1 MKKNEKRTDVSPS
14 TPACRC
20 IFQCRQQ
27 GTTIWK
33 EILAGFT
40 TFLILSFSYY
50 QSSILLVNSLRISG
64 EHIPSLIVVML
75 ISVAIL
81 SIFAGFYLK
90 RPIVYGISTGM
101 TVFLTASIFSTY
113 NMSISSG
120 FGLLFI
126 EGVIFLLL
134 TFTGLPRW
142 IVQQTPQWI
151 QKGSPAIIGSMLI
164 LYAVVSSGILS
175 FESDSTFVAQTLR
188 TPSILLFLFGFVVA
202 LTLYYL
208 KTKNSF
214 LLAFLI
220 TLLFGFV
227 LSKNPANSTFRVS
240 WLLLVGYIVA
250 WLMLFSILFDKNV
263 KNALEKSLWI
273 LIGGLLVGVILYN
286 NPHSILLKPQQLI
299 GPQGLFALP
308 SFSVLPI
315 FVGSSVETI
324 GIFFQEIST
333 FWAPL
338 LSLLLFHFLLY
349 VCMFYT
355 TESFVP
361 SIQESRENETLFS
374 KMMITEGIGSLLSG
388 NTSIASLHSSAA
400 TPIHVAVGGKTGA
413 SSVAYGVITL
423 LSLFAIPLLRYVML
437 PIVVAPFFLS
447 LGVIFIVHAL
457 QSFESFSLAKI
468 VPFIASVILAI
479 VTLDIVQSV
488 FIGLLLYAILAT
500 IQKKSISFGFWM
512 VIIALFVFEF
522 FRIVIPYFSI

>member
-1 MKKNEKRTDVSPS
+1 MKKTEKRTDVSPS
-14 TPACRC
+14 PPACC
-20 IFQCRQQ
+20 CLFQCKQQ

-50 QSSILLVNSLRISG
+50 QSSILLVNSLQISG

-75 ISVAIL
+75 ISVAIM

-113 NMSISSG
+113 NMNISSG

-134 TFTGLPRW
+134 AFTGLPRW
-142 IVQQTPQWI
+142 IINHTPQWI
-151 QKGSPAIIGSMLI
+151 QKGSPAIIGSMLL
-164 LYAVVSSGILS
+164 LYAVVSSGIVS
-175 FESDSTFVAQTLR
+175 FDSNSTFVAQTLR

-208 KTKNSF
+208 KIKNAF
-214 LLAFLI
+214 LLAFFI

-240 WLLLVGYIVA
+240 WLLLIGYIAA

-263 KNALEKSLWI
+263 KYALEKSLWI

-286 NPHSILLKPQQLI
+286 NPHSIFLKPQQLI
-299 GPQGLFALP
+299 GTQGLFALP

-324 GIFFQEIST
+324 GILFREIGL

-338 LSLLLFHFLLY
+338 LSLLLFHFFLY

-361 SIQESRENETLFS
+361 TMQDSTTNETLFS
-374 KMMITEGIGSLLSG
+374 KMMITEGIGSLLAG
-388 NTSIASLHSSAA
+388 NSAIAPIHSSTA

-413 SSVAYGVITL
+413 SSVAYGFITL
-423 LSLFAIPLLRYVML
+423 LSLFAVPLLRFVML
-437 PIVVAPFFLS
+437 PIVIAPFFFS

-457 QSFESFSLAKI
+457 QSFESLSLAKI
-468 VPFIASVILAI
+468 VPLIASVILAI
-479 VTLDIVQSV
+479 ITFDIVLSL

-500 IQKKSISFGFWM
+500 YEKKSVSFGFWM

-522 FRIVIPYFSI
+522 FRIVIPYFSM